1 MVKQGEKE
9 IMGGKLSKQTGRLQ
23 MRERFERGPMKVGN
37 LDRKVGVSQGSCLPS
52 LLFCAKFGYV

>member
-23 MRERFERGPMKVGN
+23 MRERFEPAYREWEI
-37 LDRKVGVSQGSCLPS
+37 Q
-52 LLFCAKFGYV
+52 